1 MSGTKW
7 KEVYPLYAKDERYI
21 NMLGLPGSSPLEL
34 FWDNVDELDME
45 LDHKVKGVEK
55 LLSDKSFEVTDKT
68 SLEELEEIIKAD
80 ELALKIVAGGI
91 EAVYRHVS
99 GILRLERMS
108 TLLSLSSTTS
118 PSGRKPIPSDA
129 RSVNNADFRKS
140 FVMH

>member
-34 FWDNVDELDME
+34 FWDSVDELDME

-55 LLSDKSFEVTDKT
+55 LLNDKSFEVTEKT

-80 ELALKIVAGGI
+80 EQALKIVAGGI

-99 GILRLERMS
+99 RIAQLKRMS

-118 PSGRKPIPSDA
+118 PSGRKPMPDDA
-129 RSVNNADFRKS
+129 RSENNADYRKT